1 MSDLNYPL
9 VSIIIPTFNR
19 PDFLERAIESCLKQ
33 EYENIE
39 IIVVDDCSG
48 LNIESVRS
56 QYPTVKFLKNEAN
69 YGACYSRNRCL
80 SLSEGQFINFL
91 DDDDE
96 LFPDKISRQVEKFQT
111 STDPELGMV
120 TCHSIDR
127 RSGKEKVVKN
137 AVEGDIYKDLL
148 ATYLVAGTE
157 TMLFKASVLEE
168 TGGFDEKLK
177 SSQEYDL
184 FIRASEKYKITYVD
198 EVLTRRNRSV
208 DQISLNFDKKI
219 QGAKRLF
226 RKHDG
231 RYRDIGLLFW
241 IRMRMKLFG
250 LICRFFIGK
259 IFGEKVYRLT
269 ILD

>member
-1 MSDLNYPL
+1 MNSPL

-19 PDFLERAIESCLKQ
+19 PDHLERAIESSLKQ
-33 EYENIE
+33 DYENIE
-39 IIVVDDCSG
+39 IIVVDDCSD
-48 LNIESVRS
+48 LNLERFRGR
-56 QYPTVKFLKNEAN
+56 YPTVKFLKNDAN
-69 YGACYSRNRCL
+69 RGACYSRNRGL
-80 SLSEGQFINFL
+80 SLANGVYINFL

-96 LFPDKISRQVEKFQT
+96 LFPDKIRRQVEKFQT
-111 STDPELGMV
+111 SSYPKLGMI
-120 TCHSIDR
+120 TCHSIDG

-137 AVEGDIYKDLL
+137 AVEGNIYKDLL
-148 ATYLVAGTE
+148 AKYIVAGTE
-157 TMLFKASVLEE
+157 TVLFKASVLEE
-168 TGGFDEKLK
+168 VGGFDENLK

-184 FIRASEKYKITYVD
+184 FIRASEKFEISFVD

-226 RKHDG
+226 KKHDE
-231 RYRDIGLLFW
+231 RYRDIGLPFW
-241 IRMRMKLFG
+241 IRMRLKLYG

-259 IFGEKVYRLT
+259 YIGEKAYRLT